1 MLHIY
6 EHKLI
11 IRRVVARISIDVTTP
26 LPERKFD
33 GVFQIVTEFSPMASP
48 AFEVGRYV
56 LIDVVDHLRREL
68 IKTGLPTPKSSC
80 HAYWKRPSVARTPS
94 TPSPCALSQA
104 LNASHYAPTC
114 ISSITT
120 VGSSTPHA

>member
-1 MLHIY
+1 MLGAY
-6 EHKLI
+6 LYQLT

-56 LIDVVDHLRREL
+56 LRCRRL
-68 IKTGLPTPKSSC
+68 WR
-80 HAYWKRPSVARTPS
+80 HR
-94 TPSPCALSQA
+94 
-104 LNASHYAPTC
+104 
-114 ISSITT
+114 
-120 VGSSTPHA
+120 